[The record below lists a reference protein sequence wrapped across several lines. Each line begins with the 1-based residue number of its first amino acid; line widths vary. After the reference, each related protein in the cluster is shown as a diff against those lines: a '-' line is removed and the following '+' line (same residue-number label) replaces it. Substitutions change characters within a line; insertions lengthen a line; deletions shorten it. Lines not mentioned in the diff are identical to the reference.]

1 MTFVVEDEDVLHAH
15 EIGDDPLDHL
25 AFCFLGVQ
33 IRASTFE
40 QGSSATGQL
49 GAFAEHES
57 VEVGDDDLGLSEIGE
72 HVGREKLAA
81 VVIAVGI
88 VGLEDAET
96 VLDGD
101 AGGDDKKTA
110 GEFPS
115 VGPADGVDG
124 LPGDDHRHDGSLA
137 GAGGELQRDAGQLRV
152 GVPAGAGEPVE
163 DALAG
168 RPQLGGNLG
177 QPDDC
182 LDGLDLAEERAVIA
196 EPMMAPMEEQPGG
209 FWSDTPVVGA
219 LYLSPIIDP
228 AANLIDRGSD
238 ELVLLPLGG

>member
-1 MTFVVEDEDVLHAH
+1 M
-15 EIGDDPLDHL
+15 
-25 AFCFLGVQ
+25 
-33 IRASTFE
+33 
-40 QGSSATGQL
+40 
-49 GAFAEHES
+49 
-57 VEVGDDDLGLSEIGE
+57 EVGDDDLGLSEVGE
-72 HVGREKLAA
+72 HVGRDKLPAI
-81 VVIAVGI
+81 VIAVRI
-88 VGLEDAET
+88 VGLQDAET

-110 GEFPS
+110 SEFLG

-137 GAGGELQRDAGQLRV
+137 GAGGELQRHAQQLRV
-152 GVPAGAGEPVE
+152 GVPAGAGEAIE

-182 LDGLDLAEERAVIA
+182 FDGLYLAEERAEIA

-209 FWSDTPVVGA
+209 FGSDAPVVGA

-228 AANLIDRGSD
+228 AANLIDRRGD
-238 ELVLLPLGG
+238 EFILLLLGG